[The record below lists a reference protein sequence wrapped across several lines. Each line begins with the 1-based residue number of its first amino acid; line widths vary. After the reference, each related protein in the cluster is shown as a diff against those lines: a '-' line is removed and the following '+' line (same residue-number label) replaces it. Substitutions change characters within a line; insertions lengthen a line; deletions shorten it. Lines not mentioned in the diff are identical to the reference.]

1 VEITLRRLTE
11 ALGKT
16 DVRKLLAADS
26 ELERNMKGL
35 LTEGVVVASR
45 PETVGGANG
54 VGEETEMSREQFASF
69 IEAMKAREN
78 VRLLMG
84 NLRAV
89 APEIFMAMVGERDDY
104 MGLGLDSLNQ
114 FESTV
119 AVMGIAHVDGVEKT
133 LRDRG
138 G

>member
-89 APEIFMAMVGERDDY
+89 APEIFM
-104 MGLGLDSLNQ
+104 GLDSLNQ